1 MKGSVYKRGATWT
14 AHIEFQDNTGKR
26 RQRKRGGFRTEK
38 LADLEVRR
46 MLRAV
51 DLGIA
56 AAPDRITFGQYL
68 KEWIDHREA
77 MGSLERT
84 TLDSLP
90 REDPQLPRAD
100 GGGDR
105 APAAQRDGSSIGTYR
120 ADGRTRSRLLERFR
134 YTHSIARKAL
144 SDAERLGV
152 IEVNPAARANPPSS
166 RSAQAPK
173 FRVWNLE
180 ELATFLAYVEG
191 KPYGVAPLRVRGAYR
206 GPAW

>member
-38 LADLEVRR
+38 LADLEVRK

-84 TLDSLP
+84 TLDSY
-90 REDPQLPRAD
+90 REKIRNYLEPMAGEIALQQLN
-100 GGGDR
+100 
-105 APAAQRDGSSIGTYR
+105 
-120 ADGRTRSRLLERFR
+120 SRMTELS
-134 YTHSIARKAL
+134 HSPTVFHTPTPTPSFSAL
-144 SDAERLGV
+144 WTLA
-152 IEVNPAARANPPSS
+152 PSS
-166 RSAQAPK
+166 
-173 FRVWNLE
+173 
-180 ELATFLAYVEG
+180 
-191 KPYGVAPLRVRGAYR
+191 
-206 GPAW
+206 